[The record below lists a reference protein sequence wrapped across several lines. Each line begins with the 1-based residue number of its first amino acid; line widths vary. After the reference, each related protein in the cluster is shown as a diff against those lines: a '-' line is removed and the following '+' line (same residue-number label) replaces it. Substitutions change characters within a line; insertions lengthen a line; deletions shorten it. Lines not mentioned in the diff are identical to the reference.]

1 MATALAGSAREVLCE
16 FAKELEADGHA
27 FSFVT

>member
-1 MATALAGSAREVLCE
+1 MALAGSAREVLCE
-16 FAKELEADGHA
+16 FAKELGADGHA